1 MKHELLAPAGSPEIC
16 RAVLAAGADAVY
28 LGGEKYGARAFA
40 QNFSEEEILE
50 VLDLAHLYGKKIFLT
65 VNTLLKNLET
75 GEALYRYLKPYYEH
89 GLDAIIVQDFGV
101 FQFVRKYFPELPVH
115 ASTQMSVANADGARF
130 LIDQGAGRIVTAREL
145 SLPEIRRIYDET
157 GAEIESFVHGALCYC
172 YSGQCL
178 MSSLIGGRSGNRG
191 RCAQPCRLPYRVV
204 DADGAA
210 IRKKEKYPLSPKD
223 LCALE
228 LIPQLYEAGIY
239 SFKIE
244 GRMKS
249 LEYAAG
255 VTQIYR
261 KYLDL
266 YETAPEHF
274 SVEEKDKEDLLALG
288 NRNGFTRGYYE
299 MRNGREMMTLRDSSH
314 SSENAARVY
323 RQMELQKIPVEGKA
337 VLRVGEPVKLTLRVC
352 PDSKRMMKKS
362 DTGYGAISV
371 TVAGEPAAA
380 AEKRPLSEADVRERL
395 SKTGD
400 TPFELSTL
408 EVEMDSACF
417 VPVRHLNELRRA
429 ALCRLKEDLLYSA
442 RRRLTGEEINADRRS
457 EAVGNA
463 SKTPF
468 LNVQV
473 STWEQ
478 LREALQYPFVDM
490 ISLDFSAEEVLSR
503 RNSRKTSVKEART
516 SLKGTDSDE
525 EYIHLLYEA
534 QQQIH
539 AAGKQ
544 AAYCFPHVFR
554 ADTSARYSGKEVQ
567 DILRQFDI
575 IRVRSY
581 DSLGFCL
588 NELGLQPGKIS
599 LDYNL
604 YIYSEAAYRAFEGIS
619 RKYAADDQRTV
630 IGESTDYSSAS
641 GFHSYT
647 ASFELNRK
655 ELSHMPNEHAEF
667 CLYGYQPMMISAQC
681 VYKNYLHCMKKEPD
695 GRRLFLIDRQD
706 KKFLINRNCGDCY
719 NIIYNSQPLYLFHQ
733 ADSVKK
739 IGFGSYRISFV
750 TEDTDQVRGILSDY
764 RRSFPAGEQLRAPA
778 SEHGFTTGHFRRGV
792 D

>member
-50 VLDLAHLYGKKIFLT
+50 VLDLAHLHGKKIFLT

-228 LIPQLYEAGIY
+228 LIPQLCEAGIY

-266 YETAPEHF
+266 YETAPKHF

-299 MRNGREMMTLRDSSH
+299 MRNGREMMTLHDSSH

-337 VLRVGEPVKLTLRVC
+337 VLRVGEPVDLTLQVC
-352 PDSKRMMKKS
+352 SDSKRMMKKS
-362 DTGYGAISV
+362 DAGYGAISV

-400 TPFELSTL
+400 TPFELSSL
-408 EVEMDSACF
+408 EVEIDSDCF
-417 VPVRHLNELRRA
+417 VPVRQLNELRRA
-429 ALCRLKEDLLYSA
+429 AFCRLKEDLLSSA
-442 RRRLTGEEINADRRS
+442 HRRLTGEEINADRRS
-457 EAVGNA
+457 EAAGNA

-490 ISLDFSAEEVLSR
+490 ISLDFSAEEVLSH
-503 RNSRKTSVKEART
+503 RNRRKTIVTEART

-544 AAYCFPHVFR
+544 AAYCFPYVFR
-554 ADTSARYSGKEVQ
+554 MDTSARYSGKAVQ
-567 DILRQFDI
+567 DILRQFDT

-604 YIYSEAAYRAFEGIS
+604 YIYSEAAYRAFEDFS
-619 RKYAADDQRTV
+619 RKCAAADQRMAADGNTNCS
-630 IGESTDYSSAS
+630 STY

-681 VYKNYLHCMKKEPD
+681 AYKNYLHCMKKEPD
-695 GRRLFLIDRQD
+695 GRRLFLVDRQD
-706 KKFLINRNCGDCY
+706 KKFLINRNCRDCY
-719 NIIYNSQPLYLFHQ
+719 NVIYNSQPLYLFHQ
-733 ADSVKK
+733 ADPVKK

-750 TEDTDQVRGILSDY
+750 TENTDQVRGILSDY
-764 RRSFPAGEQLRAPA
+764 RRSFPAGEQLRAPV